1 MTRVILTL
9 IVHLTGLALGAGAAS
24 TLDVILLLAVRTRRV
39 SPDLIALLHAASRV
53 VIAAML
59 LLLVSGLAFLT
70 EGVAPT
76 AKFWAKMV
84 VVAVICTNRVIVH
97 RQLFPR
103 VAAAAHTGDGE
114 LILCLRDQRFAA
126 TAAAVSA
133 VSWYS
138 ALVLGAMRGPTL
150 SFAGVLALYLGVLG
164 VAVAVATCVVAPAVF
179 TRPICVYPAV
189 ARAREPQV
197 GERIWETKT
206 AQEMAQSRL
215 DHIVL
220 ARAHS
225 R

>member
-1 MTRVILTL
+1 MTRVTLTL

-39 SPDLIALLHAASRV
+39 SPDLIALLHGASRV

-76 AKFWAKMV
+76 AKFWVKMV
-84 VVAVICTNRVIVH
+84 VVTVACVNGVITHC
-97 RQLFPR
+97 QLFPR
-103 VAAAAHTGDGE
+103 VQAAVRTGEGD

-179 TRPICVYPAV
+179 APPMHVHGGGGRP
-189 ARAREPQV
+189 
-197 GERIWETKT
+197 GELRVRMRSGETET
-206 AQEMAQSRL
+206 AQAMASR
-215 DHIVL
+215 
-220 ARAHS
+220 R
-225 R
+225 